1 MKFSKNKPHRAKH
14 KPPDPRKETRFVCTR
29 RAKAPESK
37 KGPARRPVNVRK
49 ADAKQPRQ
57 KAAGSVFHA
66 FRYHAMAIGHRRAKA
81 RKTARKQPRKGY
93 VNRPVVRAMVYSLMP
108 VALARAG
115 ARMS

>member
-1 MKFSKNKPHRAKH
+1 MSAK
-14 KPPDPRKETRFVCTR
+14 RT
-29 RAKAPESK
+29 
-37 KGPARRPVNVRK
+37 
-49 ADAKQPRQ
+49 AKQPRQ

-81 RKTARKQPRKGY
+81 RKTARKQPRKGD

-115 ARMS
+115 ARTG